1 MHKIMLE
8 KKHNAPLIL
17 ALYMTFSIPEETW
30 IQSFI
35 ASVTN
40 FELAAMM
47 TNRQL
52 ASLSNLT
59 NDDATEQQDIE
70 SSNHAFEYVNPY

>member
-1 MHKIMLE
+1 
-8 KKHNAPLIL
+8 
-17 ALYMTFSIPEETW
+17 
-30 IQSFI
+30 
-35 ASVTN
+35 
-40 FELAAMM
+40 MM

-70 SSNHAFEYVNPY
+70 SSNQAFEYVNPY